1 MTRGKFAEAVAAYCG
16 LTGGSVTSG
25 GRSQNRNAL
34 MAGQAMSGH
43 RFFVGADVVYDA
55 DLTPAE
61 TEQIAAK
68 LGRLVI
74 IPAKPPLA
82 QRLDMAQRLGLLLL
96 AEGDHDHLQPLDWKA
111 G

>member
-1 MTRGKFAEAVAAYCG
+1 MTRGEFAEAVAAYCL

-34 MAGQAMSGH
+34 AGGLPMSGH
-43 RFFVGADVVYDA
+43 RFFVGADIVYDA
-55 DLTPAE
+55 DLTPDE
-61 TEQIAAK
+61 TARIAAA

-74 IPAKPPLA
+74 IPVKPPLA
-82 QRLDMAQRLGLLLL
+82 QRLDMAQRLGVLLL
-96 AEGDHDHLQPLDWKA
+96 AEGDHDHLQPMSWRA